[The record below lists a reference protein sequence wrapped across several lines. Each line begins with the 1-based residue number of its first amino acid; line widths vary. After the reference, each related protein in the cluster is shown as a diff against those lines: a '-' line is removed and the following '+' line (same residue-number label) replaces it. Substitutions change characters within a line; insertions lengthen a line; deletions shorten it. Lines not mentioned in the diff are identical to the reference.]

1 MNNFIIDKMKS
12 KTGILLK
19 IDRKK
24 SERYF
29 PKKKKKK
36 MMRKKYISMYLQRPL
51 S

>member
-12 KTGILLK
+12 KTSILLK

-24 SERYF
+24 SEKYF
-29 PKKKKKK
+29 PKKKK